1 MKYSVDRIEN
11 DKIIVQ
17 NLETLQ
23 MEEISKDKI
32 PLSVR
37 DGDILKLENNTY
49 QLDEAEKEKRK
60 KRIQEKLNK
69 LKQISNNWNLFFIVL
84 IFSDDLLNNPGENK
98 RNSSTTDCIYYDTD
112 LTTFHLRKS
121 RALQSLERKKVD
133 YKYLEID

>member
-32 PLSVR
+32 PFSVR

-49 QLDEAEKEKRK
+49 QLDEAEKRK

-69 LKQISNNWNLFFIVL
+69 LKQISNN
-84 IFSDDLLNNPGENK
+84 
-98 RNSSTTDCIYYDTD
+98 
-112 LTTFHLRKS
+112 
-121 RALQSLERKKVD
+121 
-133 YKYLEID
+133 

>member
-32 PLSVR
+32 PFSVR

-49 QLDEAEKEKRK
+49 QLDEAEQEKRK

-69 LKQISNNWNLFFIVL
+69 LKQISNN
-84 IFSDDLLNNPGENK
+84 
-98 RNSSTTDCIYYDTD
+98 
-112 LTTFHLRKS
+112 
-121 RALQSLERKKVD
+121 
-133 YKYLEID
+133 

>member
-32 PLSVR
+32 PFSVR

-60 KRIQEKLNK
+60 KRIQEKLNFNTRAHRAANSYVFDV
-69 LKQISNNWNLFFIVL
+69 ITFYCSR
-84 IFSDDLLNNPGENK
+84 LN
-98 RNSSTTDCIYYDTD
+98 
-112 LTTFHLRKS
+112 F
-121 RALQSLERKKVD
+121 
-133 YKYLEID
+133 

>member
-1 MKYSVDRIEN
+1 MKYSIDRIEN

-49 QLDEAEKEKRK
+49 QLDETEKEKRK

-69 LKQISNNWNLFFIVL
+69 LKQISNN
-84 IFSDDLLNNPGENK
+84 
-98 RNSSTTDCIYYDTD
+98 
-112 LTTFHLRKS
+112 
-121 RALQSLERKKVD
+121 
-133 YKYLEID
+133 

>member
-23 MEEISKDKI
+23 MEDKI
-32 PLSVR
+32 PFSVR

-69 LKQISNNWNLFFIVL
+69 LKQISNN
-84 IFSDDLLNNPGENK
+84 
-98 RNSSTTDCIYYDTD
+98 
-112 LTTFHLRKS
+112 
-121 RALQSLERKKVD
+121 
-133 YKYLEID
+133 

>member
-1 MKYSVDRIEN
+1 MKYSVDRVEN

-32 PLSVR
+32 PFSVQ

-49 QLDEAEKEKRK
+49 QLDKDEKEKRK

-69 LKQISNNWNLFFIVL
+69 LKQISNNWNLFFI
-84 IFSDDLLNNPGENK
+84 
-98 RNSSTTDCIYYDTD
+98 
-112 LTTFHLRKS
+112 
-121 RALQSLERKKVD
+121 A
-133 YKYLEID
+133 

>member
-11 DKIIVQ
+11 DKNIVQ

-32 PLSVR
+32 PFSVR

-69 LKQISNNWNLFFIVL
+69 LKQISNN
-84 IFSDDLLNNPGENK
+84 
-98 RNSSTTDCIYYDTD
+98 
-112 LTTFHLRKS
+112 
-121 RALQSLERKKVD
+121 
-133 YKYLEID
+133 